1 MKITDTY
8 FSTTGEKS
16 KQFTENCADQGIFYI
31 KNHTGPV
38 IELKIFLEILEINL
52 YFQSYCASPG

>member
-8 FSTTGEKS
+8 FSKTGEES

-31 KNHTGPV
+31 KETT
-38 IELKIFLEILEINL
+38 
-52 YFQSYCASPG
+52 